1 MENAQKEFRWLR
13 CPSCQTQTEIGVAAD
28 TILINFPLYCPH
40 CKEVNSIT
48 VVQFEMLFS
57 RVYLKTGNMTNSE
70 GFFA

>member
-13 CPSCQTQTEIGVAAD
+13 CPSCQAKTEIGVSAD

-40 CKEVNSIT
+40 CKEANSIT

-57 RVYLKTGNMTNSE
+57 KRTNR
-70 GFFA
+70 